1 MPLTT
6 RKFNEANQKDSV
18 VVEDGVKECV
28 SQKPSTLQTEM
39 KESSLPNLSP
49 GEGSE
54 AGVSLRRLRAITGNW
69 KFSDTFKK
77 KKEKA
82 REGNLPLPLLSGPQ
96 SVS

>member
-1 MPLTT
+1 MGQ
-6 RKFNEANQKDSV
+6 NQKDAV

-28 SQKPSTLQTEM
+28 SQKPSTLQAEM

-54 AGVSLRRLRAITGNW
+54 AGVSLRRLCAITGNW

-77 KKEKA
+77 RKKKPMKETCLCLFSLVP
-82 REGNLPLPLLSGPQ
+82 R
-96 SVS
+96 VSADLT